1 MDNQVLRAVNH
12 IKYVSKKKPSTLK
25 IFNYLQNNGASNY
38 NYESLENEIAELRN
52 KGIIDETFKIT
63 NPIEEVLNF
72 PEDDVDITSENSDI
86 SCLNTQSSQVDEEND
101 ATPSLNNNTLTPNPQ
116 AVFPSDF
123 EILFQSLEDKLN
135 GKISAIKS
143 YLLDEV
149 YDLKNE
155 LKVLQDNYLTENSE
169 SNEKEEICALKQKV
183 KSLEV
188 ENKFLRND
196 VVSKQNLIDS
206 LLEHNS
212 NLLNHQCCRV
222 IQDTQSNVRSGI
234 NTDVTDNHSNNH
246 GVNTITNE
254 KTNKQT
260 TSYKKNDKTTVHKDS
275 DDGNLIKRQSANSS
289 TVKKEVFIIGDSMI
303 KYVNGREVSRNDS
316 VKMRSHPGATTDDF
330 IDYVRRTV

>member
-1 MDNQVLRAVNH
+1 M
-12 IKYVSKKKPSTLK
+12 
-25 IFNYLQNNGASNY
+25 
-38 NYESLENEIAELRN
+38 LENEIAELRN
-52 KGIIDETFKIT
+52 NGIIDEAFKIT

-72 PEDDVDITSENSDI
+72 AEDDVDITSENFDI
-86 SCLNTQSSQVDEEND
+86 SCLNIQSWQVDEEND
-101 ATPSLNNNTLTPNPQ
+101 GTPSLNNNTQTPNPQ
-116 AVFPSDF
+116 GVFPGDF
-123 EILFQSLEDKLN
+123 EILFQSIEDKLN

-234 NTDVTDNHSNNH
+234 NTDVIDKHSNNH
-246 GVNTITNE
+246 E
-254 KTNKQT
+254 
-260 TSYKKNDKTTVHKDS
+260 S
-275 DDGNLIKRQSANSS
+275 
-289 TVKKEVFIIGDSMI
+289 
-303 KYVNGREVSRNDS
+303 
-316 VKMRSHPGATTDDF
+316 
-330 IDYVRRTV
+330 